1 MKADKAIRILIA
13 DDHPIVREGLAAL
26 LNRANDMEV
35 VAEAG
40 NGREALKQF
49 LRCHPDV
56 VLVDLRMPEMDG
68 VDAIL
73 AIREQAPDARVI
85 VLTTYDG
92 DEDIY
97 RGLRAGAKAYLL
109 KDAPREELM
118 ECIRAV
124 HAGRMW
130 IPPDVAAKLATRMGD
145 EDLTPRELEVLQLM
159 VQGKSNKEIG
169 NVLGVSEGTVKIH
182 VNHILEK
189 LKVSGRTEATSAALK
204 RGIVRLN

>member
-1 MKADKAIRILIA
+1 MKAPKAIRILIA

-35 VAEAG
+35 VAEAS

-49 LRCHPDV
+49 QRCRPDV

-73 AIREQAPDARVI
+73 AIREQAPEARVI

-124 HAGRMW
+124 HGGRMW

-145 EDLTPRELEVLQLM
+145 DDLTSRELEVLRLM
-159 VQGKSNKEIG
+159 VRGKSNKEIG
-169 NVLGVSEGTVKIH
+169 NNLGVSEGTVKIH

-189 LKVSGRTEATSAALK
+189 LKVSGRTEATAAALK
-204 RGIVRLN
+204 RGIVRLD

>member
-1 MKADKAIRILIA
+1 MIA

-26 LNRANDMEV
+26 LNHANDMEV
-35 VAEAG
+35 VAEAS

-49 LRCHPDV
+49 QRCHPDV

-73 AIREQAPDARVI
+73 AIREQASDARVI

-97 RGLRAGAKAYLL
+97 RGLRAGAKGYLL

-118 ECIRAV
+118 ECVRAV

-145 EDLTPRELEVLQLM
+145 EDLTPRELEVLRLM

-169 NVLGVSEGTVKIH
+169 NSLGVSEGTVKIH

>member
-1 MKADKAIRILIA
+1 MKAPKAIRILIA

-26 LNRANDMEV
+26 LNRAEDMEV
-35 VAEAG
+35 IAEAS
-40 NGREALKQF
+40 NGREATKQF

-73 AIREQAPDARVI
+73 AIRQQAPDARVV

-97 RGLRAGAKAYLL
+97 RGLRAGAKAYVL

-159 VQGKSNKEIG
+159 ARGKSNKEIG
-169 NVLGVSEGTVKIH
+169 ATLGVSEGTVKIH

-189 LKVSGRTEATSAALK
+189 LKVSGRTEATTAALK
-204 RGIVRLN
+204 RGIVRLD

>member
-26 LNRANDMEV
+26 LNRAHDMEV

-40 NGREALKQF
+40 NGREALKEF
-49 LRCHPDV
+49 LRCRPDV